1 VRVDELSRRF
11 GDRIQIEWKAFLL
24 RPVAKERDQ
33 GEFVAYTDSWLR
45 PAALEPAA
53 EFQTWATDN
62 PAPTG
67 SLPAHI
73 AAKAMAGF
81 APDAAEAFHRR
92 LLGAYF
98 TENRTIS
105 DWGVLGDVASEV
117 GIDRDSFLS
126 IAREQEPSL
135 AALVIEEHNSAIESG
150 VTAVPTIVIDDVLPV
165 QGAQD
170 ADTYE
175 VWINRLIDHR
185 RNAT

>member
-1 VRVDELSRRF
+1 MRVDELSRRF
-11 GDRIQIEWKAFLL
+11 GDLIRIEWKAFLL
-24 RPVAKERDQ
+24 RPEAKERDQ
-33 GEFVAYTDSWLR
+33 EKFVAYTESWLR

-53 EFQTWATDN
+53 VFQTWATTN

-67 SLPAHI
+67 SLPAHV

-81 APDAAEAFHRR
+81 APEAADAFHRR

-105 DWGVLGDVASEV
+105 DWSVLGEVAAEV
-117 GIDRDSFLS
+117 GVERDSFLS

-135 AALVIEEHNSAIESG
+135 AALVIEEHNSAIQSG

-170 ADTYE
+170 IATYE

-185 RNAT
+185 LSDA

>member
-1 VRVDELSRRF
+1 
-11 GDRIQIEWKAFLL
+11 
-24 RPVAKERDQ
+24 
-33 GEFVAYTDSWLR
+33 
-45 PAALEPAA
+45 
-53 EFQTWATDN
+53 
-62 PAPTG
+62 
-67 SLPAHI
+67 
-73 AAKAMAGF
+73 MAGF
-81 APDAAEAFHRR
+81 APEAAYAFHHR

-105 DWGVLGDVASEV
+105 DWSVLGDVASEV
-117 GIDRDSFLS
+117 GVGRDSFLS

-150 VTAVPTIVIDDVLPV
+150 VTAVPTVVIDDVLPV

-175 VWINRLIDHR
+175 VWINRLLDHR